1 MRQGFT
7 DLHTHILPA
16 IDDGALDLQTALNM
30 LQMQRESG
38 VQRVLLT
45 PHFFLQRET
54 LESFLQRRQQAYDR
68 LISQWRED
76 TMPALRLGAE
86 VRYTSDL
93 VNIDLRAL
101 TFGDYLLLE
110 LPNSELPAIEQVLE
124 YMIRQGITP
133 ILAHIE
139 RCSYFRSESERLIR
153 LLEMGVLAQVTARAV
168 VNKTDHNFAKT
179 CLKKGLAH
187 IIASDLHVPAEEKCL
202 GNVAQKLDHQ
212 MVMRTEEFAQR
223 IWDNE
228 CPPSFSVYPLKRG
241 LFRYY

>member
-45 PHFFLQRET
+45 PHFLLQRET

-124 YMIRQGITP
+124 YIIRQGITP

-168 VNKTDHNFAKT
+168 VNKADHNFAKT
-179 CLKKGLAH
+179 CLNKGLAQ
-187 IIASDLHVPAEEKCL
+187 IIASDLHVPVEEKCL

-212 MVMRTEEFAQR
+212 MVMRTEEFAQH

-228 CPPSFSVYPLKRG
+228 RPPSFSVYPLKRG

>member
-1 MRQGFT
+1 MHQGFT

-54 LESFLQRRQQAYDR
+54 LESFLQRRQRAYDR
-68 LISQWRED
+68 LILQWRED

-124 YMIRQGITP
+124 YMIRQGIIP
-133 ILAHIE
+133 ILAHVE
-139 RCSYFRSESERLIR
+139 RCSYFRSKSERLIR
-153 LLEMGVLAQVTARAV
+153 LLEMGALAQVTARAV
-168 VNKTDHNFAKT
+168 VNKADHNFSKT
-179 CLKKGLAH
+179 CLKKGLAQ

-202 GNVAQKLDHQ
+202 GNVAHKLDNRV
-212 MVMRTEEFAQR
+212 VMRAEEFAQR

-228 CPPSFSVYPLKRG
+228 HPPSFSVYPLKRG